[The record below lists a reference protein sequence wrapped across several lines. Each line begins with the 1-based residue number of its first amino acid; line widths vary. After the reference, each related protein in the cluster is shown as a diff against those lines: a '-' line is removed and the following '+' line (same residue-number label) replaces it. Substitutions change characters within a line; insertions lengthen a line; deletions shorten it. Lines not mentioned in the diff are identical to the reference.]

1 MKLCTPVP
9 EGQVNFVYAERHG
22 KEKNMCILGI
32 IHSKGNYQGND
43 YDNIKFLCFDDDVPK
58 GLLAGQPV
66 YTVKVKSD
74 VVVDCFGKSIKSI
87 DWEKVI
93 GSEILPTYNRYGQ
106 PIAISISY
114 ADGSNISMETT
125 NEGPVPTENPEDP
138 PIDEV
143 KKPKGK

>member
-1 MKLCTPVP
+1 M
-9 EGQVNFVYAERHG
+9 Y
-22 KEKNMCILGI
+22 ILAV

-43 YDNIKFLCFDDDVPK
+43 YDNIKFQCFDDMQPK
-58 GLLAGQPV
+58 GLLAGQSV

-106 PIAISISY
+106 PTAISISY
-114 ADGSNISMETT
+114 ADGGTVSMETT
-125 NEGPVPTENPEDP
+125 DEGPVPDENPEAP
-138 PIDEV
+138 PVEDG
-143 KKPKGK
+143 KGKKSK

>member
-1 MKLCTPVP
+1 M
-9 EGQVNFVYAERHG
+9 Y
-22 KEKNMCILGI
+22 ILAV

-43 YDNIKFLCFDDDVPK
+43 YDNIKFQCFDDMQPK
-58 GLLAGQPV
+58 GLLAGQSV

-106 PIAISISY
+106 PTAISISY
-114 ADGSNISMETT
+114 ADGGTVSMETT
-125 NEGPVPTENPEDP
+125 DEGPVPDENPEAP
-138 PIDEV
+138 PVEDG
-143 KKPKGK
+143 KGKKSGK